1 MHVFDSKAMQLVI
14 FKTIGEELMAINKFV
29 QMNNYI
35 FMDVE
40 MSPPLHPEERWGEGS
55 EVQNVKEWSKCFT
68 IIYHK
73 MGEGKKI
80 KQGFL
85 VCSEEQGEER
95 TRFIIGI

>member
-40 MSPPLHPEERWGEGS
+40 MSPPPPPWGTLGRGFGGAECER
-55 EVQNVKEWSKCFT
+55 VV
-68 IIYHK
+68 
-73 MGEGKKI
+73 
-80 KQGFL
+80 
-85 VCSEEQGEER
+85 
-95 TRFIIGI
+95 